1 MAQPILP
8 TLTGRRIAASLF
20 FFVLLI
26 LSPAPGASAAEDG
39 TVPAAHFASTEL
51 VQGIPPGWVLDRK
64 AGKVNLRLEKA
75 GKNFVV
81 RLASDRNSSF
91 GIKRE
96 LHVDLKE
103 YPFLNWRWRAV
114 RLPRGGDVRNAATD
128 DQAVQLYVA
137 FPATGFPEA
146 LNTPIIGYIWD
157 NEAPRGWTG
166 RSEQIGGGKLRY
178 LVVRN
183 RADRLGEWY
192 AERRNVYE
200 DFRNFFWDLKEVGT
214 VTHGIQ
220 FHINSQYT
228 KSDAE
233 GCIGDVFFSRPD
245 TRGPTASAPF
255 PVVR

>member
-1 MAQPILP
+1 MTIHA
-8 TLTGRRIAASLF
+8 LTGRTIVTSLF

-26 LSPAPGASAAEDG
+26 LCPVPGVSVAENETIPAS
-39 TVPAAHFASTEL
+39 HFASAEL
-51 VQGIPPGWVLDRK
+51 VRGTPPGWVLDRK
-64 AGKVNLRLEKA
+64 AGTVNLRLEKA
-75 GKNFVV
+75 GEDFIV
-81 RLASDRNSSF
+81 RLVSDRKSSF

-103 YPFLNWRWRAV
+103 YPFLNWRWKAV
-114 RLPRGGDVRNAATD
+114 RLPKGGDVRKSATD

-137 FPATGFPEA
+137 FPSLGFPAA
-146 LNTPIIGYIWD
+146 LNSPVIGYVWD

-166 RSEQIGGGKLRY
+166 RSDQIGGGKLRY
-178 LVVRN
+178 VVVRN
-183 RADRLGEWY
+183 KTDLVGEWY
-192 AERRNVYE
+192 TESRNLYE
-200 DFRNFFWDLKEVGT
+200 DFRKLFRDLKGVDT

-233 GCIGDVFFSRPD
+233 GCIGDVFFSRQD
-245 TRGPTASAPF
+245 TKGMTASVPF

>member
-1 MAQPILP
+1 MIKP
-8 TLTGRRIAASLF
+8 TLKGRTIVTSLF
-20 FFVLLI
+20 FLVLLI
-26 LSPAPGASAAEDG
+26 LGRAPGVSAAENE
-39 TVPAAHFASTEL
+39 TIPAARFASADL
-51 VQGIPPGWVLDRK
+51 VRGVPPGWALDRK
-64 AGKVNLRLEKA
+64 AGTVNLRLEKA
-75 GKNFVV
+75 GEDFIV
-81 RLASDRNSSF
+81 RLASDRKSSF

-103 YPFLNWRWRAV
+103 YPYLNWRWKAV
-114 RLPRGGDVRNAATD
+114 RLPRGGDVRKAVTD

-137 FPATGFPEA
+137 FPATGFPAA

-178 LVVRN
+178 VVVRN
-183 RADRLGEWY
+183 KTDLVGEWY
-192 AERRNVYE
+192 TERRNLYE
-200 DFRNFFWDLKEVGT
+200 DFRKLFRDLKGVDT

-233 GCIGDVFFSRPD
+233 GCIGDVFFSRQD
-245 TRGPTASAPF
+245 TKGMTASAPF
-255 PVVR
+255 PIIR

>member
-1 MAQPILP
+1 MIIHPW
-8 TLTGRRIAASLF
+8 TGRTVAASLF
-20 FFVLLI
+20 FVVLLI
-26 LSPAPGASAAEDG
+26 LCPVPGASAAENE
-39 TVPAAHFASTEL
+39 TIPAAHFASAEL
-51 VQGIPPGWVLDRK
+51 VRGVPPGWALDRK
-64 AGKVNLRLEKA
+64 AGTVNLRLEKA
-75 GKNFVV
+75 GEDFIV
-81 RLASDRNSSF
+81 RLASDRKSSF

-103 YPFLNWRWRAV
+103 YPFLNWRWKAV
-114 RLPRGGDVRNAATD
+114 RLPRGGDVRKAATD

-137 FPATGFPEA
+137 FPATGFPAA

-178 LVVRN
+178 VVVRN
-183 RADRLGEWY
+183 KTDLVGEWH
-192 AERRNVYE
+192 AESRNLYE
-200 DFRNFFWDLKEVGT
+200 DFRKLFRDLKGVNT

-233 GCIGDVFFSRPD
+233 GCIGDVFFSRQD
-245 TRGPTASAPF
+245 ARGMTASAPF
-255 PVVR
+255 PVIR